1 MRVTQR
7 ETKMWPG
14 VVTIARS
21 RLVLERSHPVS
32 EEPALAFEDFYSE
45 EYAAVVG
52 LAYAL
57 SGSRSGAED
66 LAQEAFLAA
75 HRNWQQIGRY
85 DQPGA
90 WVRRVVANLS
100 VSAVRRRVSEAKA
113 LARVAAFGERKV
125 VPDFAAGDPEFWAA
139 VRALPRRQAQ
149 VVALFYLEDRAIAEV
164 ATILD
169 MSPGTVKRHL
179 HNGRRMLARR
189 LQEEDV
195 E

>member
-1 MRVTQR
+1 M
-7 ETKMWPG
+7 
-14 VVTIARS
+14 
-21 RLVLERSHPVS
+21 LERSQS
-32 EEPALAFEDFYSE
+32 ETEESSRAFEDFYSQ

-75 HRNWQQIGRY
+75 HKSWHRIGRY

-100 VSAVRRRVSEAKA
+100 VSAFRRRVAEARA
-113 LARVAAFGERKV
+113 LARAALGERTV
-125 VPDFAAGDPEFWAA
+125 LPDLGAGDPEFWGA

-149 VVALFYLEDRAIAEV
+149 VVALFYLEDRSIAEV
-164 ATILD
+164 AEILD
-169 MSPGTVKRHL
+169 MTTGTVKRHL
-179 HNGRRMLARR
+179 HDGRLRLARR
-189 LQEEDV
+189 LREEVD